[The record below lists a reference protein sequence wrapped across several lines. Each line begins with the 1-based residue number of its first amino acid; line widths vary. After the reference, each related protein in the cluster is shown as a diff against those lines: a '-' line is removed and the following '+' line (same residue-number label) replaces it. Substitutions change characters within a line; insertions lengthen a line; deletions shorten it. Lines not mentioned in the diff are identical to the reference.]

1 MIIKLIPKETERMS
15 IWLVRLEVK
24 LDSVSH
30 SLRIALDPRP
40 SSKAWSLNGRHKD
53 ILLCRHTMLAYPGS
67 LQQHKKYWLLNS
79 DIIIFPPPLKVQKM
93 INLNQYWLSSFLFP
107 FQMLSS
113 RNLLNNNTFF

>member
-1 MIIKLIPKETERMS
+1 MGDTKTFSFAGAPCL
-15 IWLVRLEVK
+15 
-24 LDSVSH
+24 
-30 SLRIALDPRP
+30 
-40 SSKAWSLNGRHKD
+40 
-53 ILLCRHTMLAYPGS
+53 HTPES

-113 RNLLNNNTFF
+113 RNLLNNNTFS